1 MKVEALKEKFLGG
14 IELWLEGR
22 VDEMLSTNPALAIPS
37 IYMKRGCHNI
47 IKKYKCKIEDGIDD
61 VALFIADENGEIN
74 GDTLF
79 ADAME
84 LFKNMEEKPFDVGF
98 LDGTIGKGKVSIT
111 LPDNVLTDIIFGSK
125 KTLTFDERDFS
136 ELKSLLIE

>member
-14 IELWLEGR
+14 MELWLESR
-22 VDEMLSTNPALAIPS
+22 VDEMLSSNPALAIPS
-37 IYMKRGCHNI
+37 IYMKKGCHNI

-61 VALFIADENGEIN
+61 AILFIADESGEIN

-84 LFKNMEEKPFDVGF
+84 LFRGMEEKPFDMGF
-98 LDGTIGKGKVSIT
+98 LKGTIGKGKVSIT
-111 LPDNVLTDIIFGSK
+111 LPDNVLMNIIFGNK
-125 KTLTFDERDFS
+125 KTITFDESDFL
-136 ELKSLLIE
+136 ELKNLLME